1 MDKIRLIA
9 IYASQANVLGN
20 AHTRGKQGTPAPP
33 YLDKA
38 LELRVLLQES
48 SLLLLK
54 REDVFCCLLENGCL
68 RARGKESG

>member
-1 MDKIRLIA
+1 M
-9 IYASQANVLGN
+9 Q
-20 AHTRGKQGTPAPP
+20 

-54 REDVFCCLLENGCL
+54 REDVFGCLLENSCL
-68 RARGKESG
+68 RARGEESG